1 MIDLSKLDY
10 CPLKPNVTFQLKPS
24 LGSAFLPLQQPARMM
39 MDEARGIINGE
50 VSPTSAAVDTP
61 NSNNVQQPSPPPS
74 PPPTPPSLPPPP
86 PPPPLVPQLQGMG
99 IDSSATHTPAPCS
112 NDHSSDHTGI

>member
-24 LGSAFLPLQQPARMM
+24 LGSAFLPLQQSARIM
-39 MDEARGIINGE
+39 MDEASGIINGE

-61 NSNNVQQPSPPPS
+61 SSNNMQQPPPPS
-74 PPPTPPSLPPPP
+74 PPP

-99 IDSSATHTPAPCS
+99 IDSSAAHTPTPCS
-112 NDHSSDHTGI
+112 NDHGNDQAGI

>member
-39 MDEARGIINGE
+39 MDEASGIINGE

-61 NSNNVQQPSPPPS
+61 SSNNIQ
-74 PPPTPPSLPPPP
+74 
-86 PPPPLVPQLQGMG
+86 PPPPLVPQLQGIG

-112 NDHSSDHTGI
+112 NDHSNDHTGI